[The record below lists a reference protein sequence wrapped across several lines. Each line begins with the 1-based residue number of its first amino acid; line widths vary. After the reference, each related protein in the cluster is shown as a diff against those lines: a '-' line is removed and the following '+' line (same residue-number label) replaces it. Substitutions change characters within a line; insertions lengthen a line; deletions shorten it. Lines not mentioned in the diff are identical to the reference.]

1 MAEDRPGHCRMFNG
15 TADLYPLPVAPL
27 PLRCDNQKCCHIR
40 IATIKKKRK
49 ITSERGCGEIGK
61 LVRYWWECKMVHPL
75 WKTVR
80 QFLKKLK
87 IELPYDPAILLLGIY
102 PKELKAGPQRDI
114 CTAVLIALFT
124 VAKRQ
129 KQAKYPLMDEWISKM
144 SSRHT
149 MSYYSSFKRKEIMT
163 HAAT

>member
-1 MAEDRPGHCRMFNG
+1 MLRKAEGKAYKGMVANTVGNTVAVSQRNKHRIPMQSSH
-15 TADLYPLPVAPL
+15 YPCGYIP
-27 PLRCDNQKCCHIR
+27 KR
-40 IATIKKKRK
+40 IE
-49 ITSERGCGEIGK
+49 S
-61 LVRYWWECKMVHPL
+61 
-75 WKTVR
+75 
-80 QFLKKLK
+80 
-87 IELPYDPAILLLGIY
+87 
-102 PKELKAGPQRDI
+102 GPQREI

-149 MSYYSSFKRKEIMT
+149 MSYYSSFRRKEIMT